1 LRDGIQLTQEKIL
14 KTPLKNK
21 DVEKLTCGDKVMLN
35 GKIYTARDAAHKRLI
50 QLLEDGKPLPI
61 DIEGQIIFYV
71 GPTPEKPGEV
81 IGSAGPTTSGRMDP
95 YTPRLLDA
103 GLKGMIGKGQRSKEV
118 IDAIVRN
125 KSVYFAATGG
135 AGVLLAKSIKKS
147 KIIAYEDL
155 GTEAIREIHVENFP
169 CIVAIDFKGRDLY
182 EKGPEKYQSI

>member
-1 LRDGIQLTQEKIL
+1 MTEEKSLRP
-14 KTPLKNK
+14 PLESK
-21 DVEKLTCGDKVMLN
+21 DLEKLTSGDKVVLN

-50 QLLEDGKPLPI
+50 QLLEDGKPLPF
-61 DIEGQIIFYV
+61 DIKGQIIYYV

-95 YTPRLLDA
+95 YTPQLLDA

-155 GTEAIREIHVENFP
+155 GPEAIREIYVENFP

-182 EKGPEKYQSI
+182 KKGPEKYQNI

>member
-1 LRDGIQLTQEKIL
+1 MTEEKSLRP
-14 KTPLKNK
+14 PLESK
-21 DVEKLTCGDKVMLN
+21 DLEKLTSGDKVVLN

-50 QLLEDGKPLPI
+50 QLLEDGKPLPF
-61 DIEGQIIFYV
+61 DIKGQIIYYV

-95 YTPRLLDA
+95 YTPQLLDA

-155 GTEAIREIHVENFP
+155 GPEAIREIYVENFP
-169 CIVAIDFKGRDLY
+169 CIVAIDFKGIDLY
-182 EKGPEKYQSI
+182 EKGPEKYQNI